1 MNEITSQ
8 VLSMGLVT
16 LTAFIPNDTLLY
28 IGLVVASLAIS
39 AYLVHHSTP
48 CAQLKKL
55 EAYLKGTEALFG
67 VVMKECASDPRFIA
81 EEGLRLA
88 TAKLSVSVLRT
99 RLMATDNIAWKEYPS
114 YLKNLLFSIEECRKD
129 VGQLQSSMLPFK
141 GLETSTCLVCEH
153 ASGDEDGGEEE
164 EEEGEKKL
172 AQFRACRIPYE
183 HAWKMFSNL
192 DIPNMGF

>member
-88 TAKLSVSVLRT
+88 T
-99 RLMATDNIAWKEYPS
+99 
-114 YLKNLLFSIEECRKD
+114 
-129 VGQLQSSMLPFK
+129 
-141 GLETSTCLVCEH
+141 
-153 ASGDEDGGEEE
+153 
-164 EEEGEKKL
+164 
-172 AQFRACRIPYE
+172 
-183 HAWKMFSNL
+183 
-192 DIPNMGF
+192 